1 VQAGRPIA
9 SITFD
14 DFPKSAWE
22 LGGRVLARH
31 KARATY
37 YVSGGFCGRSRNGAP
52 YYDRSD
58 LFALASAGHEIA
70 CHGFGHQQTPTLS
83 TRALEADRL
92 RNAEFLAPFLG
103 GRTLESYAYPHG
115 ASSVRTK
122 MFYARHFTNLR
133 GVHPGIN
140 QGRIDLAQLHAVSIE
155 MRSFSTQKVDAA
167 IAAAL
172 AGKGWISIYTHGV
185 CQTPTEYDTTPAM
198 LEDVLNRIARAG
210 IEILPMREAVTFAL
224 GECRA
229 PEMSGASLRAGAA

>member
-1 VQAGRPIA
+1 MVPIRLTRFIARSVKVRPARLESPPPIV
-9 SITFD
+9 SIPFD

-22 LGGRVLARH
+22 TGGRLLARH

-37 YVSGGFCGRSRNGAP
+37 YVSGGFCGRSRNDALF
-52 YYDRSD
+52 YDRND

-103 GRTLESYAYPHG
+103 GRKLESYAYPHG
-115 ASSVRTK
+115 SSSVRTK
-122 MFYARHFTNLR
+122 MYYARHFTNLR

-140 QGRIDLAQLHAVSIE
+140 QGRIDLAQLQAVSLE
-155 MRSFSTQKVDAA
+155 MRSFSSDKINAA

-172 AGKGWISIYTHGV
+172 AGKGWISFYTHGV
-185 CQTPTEYDTTPAM
+185 CEKPSEYDTTPAM
-198 LEDVLNRIARAG
+198 LEDVL
-210 IEILPMREAVTFAL
+210 
-224 GECRA
+224 
-229 PEMSGASLRAGAA
+229 